1 VSRTELVI
9 QLLKIAMPIA
19 IGAYFFGWSWPSLKG
34 CPRISAERL
43 RCAFPSWLGSASWG
57 TKNGP
62 AAASTSVYR
71 LIYFPLQYMVFD
83 GEWIGKP

>member
-1 VSRTELVI
+1 VGRTELVI
-9 QLLKIAMPIA
+9 QLLKIAIAIA

-43 RCAFPSWLGSASWG
+43 RCAFPSGLGS
-57 TKNGP
+57 KNGP